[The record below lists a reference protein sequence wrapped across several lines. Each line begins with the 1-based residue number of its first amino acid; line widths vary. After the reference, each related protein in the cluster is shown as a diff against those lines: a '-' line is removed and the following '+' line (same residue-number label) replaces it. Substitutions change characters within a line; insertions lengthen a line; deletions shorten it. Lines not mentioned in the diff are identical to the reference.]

1 MAYATSARQTRLA
14 SIWGLILVLGVLPAA
29 APAADATY
37 RYADKHGTIHFTDDA
52 GSIPAAYRNR
62 ATTIEPVPAAAP
74 PSAPVTA
81 STEIPTKGSWI
92 SRWPALASLRVPL
105 PSRYQLGV
113 GLAGLALIV
122 AALIAMRA
130 SGSRLVKLGLKLAVT
145 AMAVGSFYAMYLS
158 DLNDRISAAT
168 RDAAH
173 PTTTGAALVEG
184 GRGVVEKTTETIN
197 RTMDATIGQARR
209 TAGAVD
215 QANQRLE
222 HTVGAIEGGP

>member
-1 MAYATSARQTRLA
+1 MEYATSARRTRLA
-14 SIWGLILVLGVLPAA
+14 ASWGFILILGVLPTA

-37 RYADKHGTIHFTDDA
+37 RYADKDGTIHFTDDA
-52 GSIPAAYRNR
+52 GSIPAAYRSR
-62 ATTIEPVPAAAP
+62 ATIIEPVPAAAQ

-81 STEIPTKGSWI
+81 STEAPTKGSWT
-92 SRWPALASLRVPL
+92 SRWPALASLHVPL

-113 GLAGLALIV
+113 GLAGLALIA

-130 SGSRLVKLGLKLAVT
+130 SGSRLVKLGLKLAIT
-145 AMAVGSFYAMYLS
+145 AIAAGSLYAMYLS

-168 RDAAH
+168 HDAAH
-173 PTTTGAALVEG
+173 PTTTGAALVEE

-197 RTMDATIGQARR
+197 RTADATTGQARR

-222 HTVGAIEGGP
+222 HAVDAIGGEP

>member
-1 MAYATSARQTRLA
+1 MEYVTSARRTRLA
-14 SIWGLILVLGVLPAA
+14 SSWGLILILGVLPVA

-52 GSIPAAYRNR
+52 GSIPSAYRSR
-62 ATTIEPVPAAAP
+62 ATTIEPVPTAAP

-81 STEIPTKGSWI
+81 STEPPTKGWWT
-92 SRWPALASLRVPL
+92 SRWPALASLSVPL

-113 GLAGLALIV
+113 GLAGIALIA

-130 SGSRLVKLGLKLAVT
+130 SGSRLVKLGLKLAIT
-145 AMAVGSFYAMYLS
+145 AIAVGSFYAMYLS

-168 RDAAH
+168 HDDAH
-173 PTTTGAALVEG
+173 PATTGAALVEG

-197 RTMDATIGQARR
+197 RTADATIGRARR
-209 TAGAVD
+209 AAGAAD

-222 HTVGAIEGGP
+222 HAVDAIEGGP